1 MKMLRELVSSAAV
14 AATAITLILA
24 SAVPAHA
31 LQDTSIGAV
40 EKLAAGA
47 TLADQEEPSSDSMP
61 DNPQIP
67 LPDSISESIPD
78 DATVVSADLAITP
91 EGELKNIE
99 TGETVEDPGAAAAA
113 EAGDR
118 QPDPLAKTDGESFIP
133 VSAETVKAAVEEVQS
148 ETSADGQGR
157 ESQSSSSSDGSI
169 KFAKFESNSYGAHW
183 GTCNGT
189 KAFFDY
195 ENNLFVQQAKGVV
208 DVSTWQGDIDWV
220 KAKADGVEG
229 AIIRLG
235 YGEGNSIDTKA
246 KRNISECKRLG
257 IPFGIYWY
265 SYADTGSM
273 AKAEANDI
281 VAKLKQVGV
290 SAKDLTYPI
299 YYDLEKWSGWTG
311 HTPPTSVSAYD
322 NIVNSWYNVMQSNGY
337 SNLGVYSYTSYL
349 QGPLN
354 SANIHAKTR
363 WVAQYGAKM
372 GFTKFPTNDRGWQ
385 YTSIGHVDGI
395 DGNVDMNA
403 FGNKSYS
410 SGGSHNSDYTV
421 PSPAL
426 DTRQL
431 SKVSIPNGSYYINVR
446 SKISSSV
453 DIPGASTANS
463 TAIQLYA
470 GNGSNAQR
478 FKFTQQS
485 DGSYE
490 IVNVNSGKAL
500 DVRNA
505 AAGNNAVVQQYSAN
519 GSKAQ
524 RWFIRDSGVGY
535 YLQSAL
541 GNWVLDLS
549 GGGTANGTAIRL
561 YAPNGSAAQMFVV
574 SSSDVSIPTDTAVTV
589 SSGINK
595 NLVLDVTNGS
605 TVNGARIQLYG
616 SNGTD
621 AQCYR
626 FQTLGNGAYRI
637 VNANSG
643 KVLDVSGGS
652 NVDGAVLQQYGDNG
666 TLAQQWTVRNYGNGK
681 IALVSVN
688 ANKAVDVP
696 GANAYAT
703 AKLQLYSPN
712 GSAAQQ
718 WVVTKCRTVRECL
731 DDKACQHRNDITDGT
746 YTFGSKLRTSLKLD
760 VNGASQANGG
770 NVQLWT
776 GNGTKAQ
783 KWKIAH
789 DSSGYVTLTSVNSN
803 KVLDVSGALM
813 TNGTNVQQYAANGTY
828 AQKWIVLKN
837 SDGSYV
843 IQSALSENMVL
854 DVAGGS
860 AANGANVQLYAANG
874 TNAQRWQ
881 VR

>member
-1 MKMLRELVSSAAV
+1 M
-14 AATAITLILA
+14 
-24 SAVPAHA
+24 
-31 LQDTSIGAV
+31 
-40 EKLAAGA
+40 
-47 TLADQEEPSSDSMP
+47 
-61 DNPQIP
+61 
-67 LPDSISESIPD
+67 
-78 DATVVSADLAITP
+78 
-91 EGELKNIE
+91 
-99 TGETVEDPGAAAAA
+99 
-113 EAGDR
+113 
-118 QPDPLAKTDGESFIP
+118 
-133 VSAETVKAAVEEVQS
+133 
-148 ETSADGQGR
+148 
-157 ESQSSSSSDGSI
+157 
-169 KFAKFESNSYGAHW
+169 
-183 GTCNGT
+183 
-189 KAFFDY
+189 
-195 ENNLFVQQAKGVV
+195 
-208 DVSTWQGDIDWV
+208 
-220 KAKADGVEG
+220 
-229 AIIRLG
+229 
-235 YGEGNSIDTKA
+235 
-246 KRNISECKRLG
+246 
-257 IPFGIYWY
+257 
-265 SYADTGSM
+265 
-273 AKAEANDI
+273 
-281 VAKLKQVGV
+281 
-290 SAKDLTYPI
+290 
-299 YYDLEKWSGWTG
+299 
-311 HTPPTSVSAYD
+311 
-322 NIVNSWYNVMQSNGY
+322 
-337 SNLGVYSYTSYL
+337 
-349 QGPLN
+349 
-354 SANIHAKTR
+354 
-363 WVAQYGAKM
+363 
-372 GFTKFPTNDRGWQ
+372 
-385 YTSIGHVDGI
+385 
-395 DGNVDMNA
+395 
-403 FGNKSYS
+403 
-410 SGGSHNSDYTV
+410 
-421 PSPAL
+421 
-426 DTRQL
+426 
-431 SKVSIPNGSYYINVR
+431 
-446 SKISSSV
+446 
-453 DIPGASTANS
+453 
-463 TAIQLYA
+463 
-470 GNGSNAQR
+470 
-478 FKFTQQS
+478 
-485 DGSYE
+485 
-490 IVNVNSGKAL
+490 
-500 DVRNA
+500 
-505 AAGNNAVVQQYSAN
+505 
-519 GSKAQ
+519 
-524 RWFIRDSGVGY
+524 
-535 YLQSAL
+535 
-541 GNWVLDLS
+541 DLS

-718 WVVTKCRTVRECL
+718 WVVTKCRTVRERL